1 MLDPFQRSHT
11 ISLFLLASP
20 GYEGL
25 WTRYTKKAM
34 ILPLTMGTSLP
45 RTQSPLSLDEK
56 IAHKGSRE
64 GETSYLSPSHE
75 PLRFVACHSRFA
87 LASVRKSTRLW
98 GGWDTYIVS
107 IVILWKTKL
116 WQRKSQG
123 KKVWLDGFISSVAAW
138 CLAAGGMYIA
148 CWRSLDTVTKYLQRI
163 YIFSVWVVR
172 NVCLISV
179 LGIIYLSGRTEAREY
194 NTIVQVVVYSI
205 FMFSGFSLVCSIVCA
220 YEYKG
225 WKSGLAVP
233 RSPATRNAPA
243 EEGPSK

>member
-87 LASVRKSTRLW
+87 FASVRKSTRLMRRL
-98 GGWDTYIVS
+98 GYVHCFNCDFM
-107 IVILWKTKL
+107 KDK
-116 WQRKSQG
+116 
-123 KKVWLDGFISSVAAW
+123 
-138 CLAAGGMYIA
+138 
-148 CWRSLDTVTKYLQRI
+148 TVTTKIARQKSVTWWI
-163 YIFSVWVVR
+163 YFKCRCMMSSCGR
-172 NVCLISV
+172 NVHSLLEIS
-179 LGIIYLSGRTEAREY
+179 G
-194 NTIVQVVVYSI
+194 YS
-205 FMFSGFSLVCSIVCA
+205 
-220 YEYKG
+220 
-225 WKSGLAVP
+225 
-233 RSPATRNAPA
+233 N
-243 EEGPSK
+243 